1 MFFRDF
7 SKFAFFP
14 KMSYNYSIVKIL
26 RKELI
31 YMGEKYTGKS
41 KDLEKANSK
50 GITER
55 AKKYIASALMA
66 GSLMVS
72 GAPAMAYGYTEQ
84 ELAQH
89 NEYVQEIRNHGKNIR
104 IEHDKVIEGIE
115 KALEDGS
122 ITEDQIRKQLM
133 DEIANSLKDSSI
145 TQEQRSVV
153 EKFKAKLEQSNSPS
167 KVLKEKIRD
176 SSKTMA
182 DDFEESADNTYNEFT
197 KIKDKH
203 LISMQTIEA
212 KEGDTKPRVDLY
224 LNDISSL
231 TQKQIETL
239 QKQYHV
245 DSIILN
251 RYYEADKNNA
261 AELSRQFTYS
271 PETYKK
277 MLQVMD
283 EKFGDLKN
291 NKNLTEL
298 QKATIALKRMENIRY
313 DYAALAATDL
323 SDPKMSTSRNLEDPL
338 FNDTAICAGYADLF
352 KNAMS
357 YVGIESKEIRGYVDA
372 VGNPNAEPGQA
383 NHVWNQVKLEGKW
396 YNLDITEIQMKRL
409 PWEQVLKPGNPH
421 PYLFTSDQEFNSTR
435 SQQQSS
441 PYTPL
446 MGLAEEAKESISD
459 VDIDSA
465 LKVAIEYEKNRGK
478 SKTSFVAKM
487 QDRFSKKEKATA
499 SASLENTKSEES
511 KSEVTASKSL
521 KSEREAFLAELSNN
535 GEYRNLGAKAAAAPQ
550 NLEQQTPTR
559 DGNLEDME
567 R

>member
-1 MFFRDF
+1 
-7 SKFAFFP
+7 
-14 KMSYNYSIVKIL
+14 
-26 RKELI
+26 
-31 YMGEKYTGKS
+31 MGEKYTGKS

-50 GITER
+50 GIAGR

-72 GAPAMAYGYTEQ
+72 GTPAMAYGYTEQ

-115 KALEDGS
+115 KALGDGS
-122 ITEDQIRKQLM
+122 ITEDKIRKELM
-133 DEIANSLKDSSI
+133 EEVANSLNDSSI
-145 TQEQRSVV
+145 TKEQRS
-153 EKFKAKLEQSNSPS
+153 EIETFKAKLEQSNSPS
-167 KVLKEKIRD
+167 KILKEKIRD
-176 SSKTMA
+176 SSKTMT

-271 PETYKK
+271 PEIYKK

-313 DYAALAATDL
+313 DYAALAATDP

-372 VGNPNAEPGQA
+372 VGNPNAAPGQA
-383 NHVWNQVKLEGKW
+383 NHVWNQVKLDGKW

-435 SQQQSS
+435 SQKQSS

-459 VDIDSA
+459 GDIDKA
-465 LKVAIEYEKNRGK
+465 LQVAIEYEKNRSK

-487 QDRFSKKEKATA
+487 QDRFSKKEKITA
-499 SASLENTKSEES
+499 SASLEEP

-535 GEYRNLGAKAAAAPQ
+535 GEYRNLGAKAAGAPQ

-559 DGNLEDME
+559 DGNLEDIE